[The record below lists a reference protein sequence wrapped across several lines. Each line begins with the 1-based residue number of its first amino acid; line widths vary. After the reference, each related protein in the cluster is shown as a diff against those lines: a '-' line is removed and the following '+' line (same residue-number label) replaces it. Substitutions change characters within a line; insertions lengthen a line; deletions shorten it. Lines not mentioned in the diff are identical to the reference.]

1 MKRLLS
7 VPEVADRFDVTTQ
20 TVRNWIA
27 AGRLGAVQAAP
38 RGRYRIP
45 LDALRA
51 FERTAGMDET
61 PDEPRP
67 EAPSL
72 DDHGDTGTGHRVVA
86 GSGAL
91 DAELER
97 VVAAIVASVH
107 PQAVLLFGSRARG
120 DFKPDSDFDLAIV
133 AADGSERRRI
143 AMNAYES
150 LARVPGRS
158 VGVDVVVLTPRLIS
172 AERNL
177 VGSIVR
183 AVVREG
189 VAVYGSAAL
198 G

>member
-27 AGRLGAVQAAP
+27 AGRLAAVQPAP

-45 LDALRA
+45 IDALRA
-51 FERTAGMDET
+51 FERAAGMDET
-61 PDEPRP
+61 SDEQRP

-72 DDHGDTGTGHRVVA
+72 DHGHTGTKPRVVA
-86 GSGAL
+86 GNSAL
-91 DAELER
+91 DAELAR

-120 DFKPDSDFDLAIV
+120 DFKADSDFDLAIV

-143 AMNAYES
+143 AMRAYES
-150 LARVPGRS
+150 LAKVPGRS
-158 VGVDVVVLTPRLIS
+158 VGVDVVVLTPQLIS
-172 AERNL
+172 TERDV
-177 VGSIVR
+177 VGSIAR

-189 VAVYGSAAL
+189 VPVYGSATLA
-198 G
+198 